1 MCQHILKSIHC
12 SFVKSMK
19 SSWIINVGWVIS
31 NKMWM
36 PEFKKWTQTKFR
48 CYLFLSF
55 SIRYNFQQK
64 IRKTEILELINYL
77 FVRERDVKNRVVAC
91 HNFKLQGLC
100 LASII
105 QNSVSIFMKIES
117 PTPLS
122 NIENII
128 DCRISPT
135 FTIEKHS

>member
-1 MCQHILKSIHC
+1 
-12 SFVKSMK
+12 
-19 SSWIINVGWVIS
+19 
-31 NKMWM
+31 M